1 MALNIWLDD
10 IRPAPNGYVW
20 VKSVNQAKRVII
32 AAEISYEEIFE
43 LNLDHDLGDYACD
56 GGDAICLVRWLAE
69 TERHYFIKLHTM
81 NPVGRENMQAIIDR
95 YWNR

>member
-10 IRPAPNGYVW
+10 IRPAPGGYVW

-32 AAEISYEEIFE
+32 AAEILCEEIFE

-69 TERHYFIKLHTM
+69 TERYYFIKLHTM

-95 YWNR
+95 YW